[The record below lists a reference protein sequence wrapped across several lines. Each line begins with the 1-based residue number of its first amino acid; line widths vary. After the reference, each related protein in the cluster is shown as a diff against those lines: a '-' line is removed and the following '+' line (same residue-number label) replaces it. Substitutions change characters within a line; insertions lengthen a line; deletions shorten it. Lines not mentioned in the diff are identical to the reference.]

1 MIDWSRVQDALE
13 WSDDQMPRYR
23 DIRERPTQLLD
34 LTSLLPDEFE
44 LIVPPFEQ
52 RFQAHMDQWTMSG
65 RPRTSRRH
73 STYTNCPLPTPEDRL
88 LFVLAYLKHAP
99 TQAFHGTAFDLIQSS
114 VSTWLNI
121 LIPVLRSALID
132 LGDAPCRTIAAL
144 RQQLGL
150 DTPEESAAS
159 PFFTMAPNDPS
170 RAPKTLLNRRTTIAA
185 RKSATRSRTTCS

>member
-1 MIDWSRVQDALE
+1 
-13 WSDDQMPRYR
+13 MPRYR
-23 DIRERPTQLLD
+23 DIRERPTQVLD

-52 RFQAHMDQWTMSG
+52 HFQAHMDQWTMTG
-65 RPRTSRRH
+65 KPRTSRRH
-73 STYTNCPLPTPEDRL
+73 STYTNCPLPSAEERL

-121 LIPVLRSALID
+121 LIPVLRSALVD
-132 LGDAPCRTIAAL
+132 LGDTPSRTIAAL

-150 DTPEESAAS
+150 DTAEESPAS
-159 PFFTMAPNDPS
+159 PFFTMAPS
-170 RAPKTLLNRRTTIAA
+170 EQSHAPKTVVNRKTTGAARRTT
-185 RKSATRSRTTCS
+185 TR